1 MLNLIKSAP
10 MNVKVLI
17 RGVAYVVLAVA
28 LLATAVALNNGQY
41 QPAGTLQAE
50 PSPATD
56 KLDAE
61 LARCKALGT
70 EAANDAGCKAAWQAS
85 RDRFLNSKKRYRN
98 RVTDS
103 GPAASRQNQS
113 KPVVGGQ
120 GRSDAPVA
128 ANRARQPR

>member
-1 MLNLIKSAP
+1 MNIK
-10 MNVKVLI
+10 VFI

-28 LLATAVALNNGQY
+28 LLATAIALNTGQY

-50 PSPATD
+50 PSSATGN
-56 KLDAE
+56 LDAE

-70 EAANDAGCKAAWQAS
+70 EAANDAGCKAVWQAS
-85 RDRFLNSKKRYRN
+85 RDHFLNSKKLYRD

-103 GPAASRQNQS
+103 GPAASNQHQS

-120 GRSDAPVA
+120 VPSSAPVA
-128 ANRARQPR
+128 ANRAGQPQ